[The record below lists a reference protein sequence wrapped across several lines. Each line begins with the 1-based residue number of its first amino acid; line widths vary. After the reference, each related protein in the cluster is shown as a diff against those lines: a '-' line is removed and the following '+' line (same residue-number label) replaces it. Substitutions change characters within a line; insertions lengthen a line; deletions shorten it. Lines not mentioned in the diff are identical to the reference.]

1 MSDFYEEKIRAW
13 WNGLPQPT
21 RDQIHKSAVDN
32 HMDSSVAST
41 IINSPNFFAG
51 PTYTEW
57 VGNGDGAWH
66 WSESMRQVILEETDN

>member
-1 MSDFYEEKIRAW
+1 
-13 WNGLPQPT
+13 
-21 RDQIHKSAVDN
+21 
-32 HMDSSVAST
+32 MDSNVAST

-66 WSESMRQVILEETDN
+66 WSESMRQVILEEADN